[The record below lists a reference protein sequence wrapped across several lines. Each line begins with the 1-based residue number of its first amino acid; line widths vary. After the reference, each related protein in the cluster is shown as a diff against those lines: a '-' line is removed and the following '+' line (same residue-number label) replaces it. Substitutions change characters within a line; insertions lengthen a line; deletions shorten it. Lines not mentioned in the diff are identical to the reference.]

1 MYKDEGILVY
11 FVSNLI
17 LKKANATLGY
27 SKVSVIVPIYAKCY
41 GYHILR
47 ESMTNWRPCWGKQP
61 RQGGALSSVLWEKAE
76 INTDI

>member
-11 FVSNLI
+11 FISNLI

-41 GYHILR
+41 GYDVLR
-47 ESMTNWRPCWGKQP
+47 ESMTN
-61 RQGGALSSVLWEKAE
+61 
-76 INTDI
+76 